1 VDEAFGTVT
10 DVVAV
15 VVGIVVSVEA
25 TEVCPEGLA
34 DSDSPPPHPTRR
46 RGMRRLAIL
55 ARITR

>member
-1 VDEAFGTVT
+1 
-10 DVVAV
+10 
-15 VVGIVVSVEA
+15 VSIEA